1 MVNSAIY
8 GGDLDDE
15 NETKFKRSVSR
26 IFNSLCDFES
36 QDAHKI
42 FNDLKIPGVLLSL
55 MSLDFKMVSRYYF
68 PDDVFDFLKPETF
81 SCLKKFASPSK
92 LVPNLGPLFDQG
104 QKYISKKL
112 GVGSIDPDKLII
124 KIPNV
129 KVGID

>member
-1 MVNSAIY
+1 
-8 GGDLDDE
+8 
-15 NETKFKRSVSR
+15 
-26 IFNSLCDFES
+26 
-36 QDAHKI
+36 
-42 FNDLKIPGVLLSL
+42 

-68 PDDVFDFLKPETF
+68 PDDAFDFLNPETF